1 MEKLSFFQRLRDGLT
16 RTRQDWTQKLE
27 TLFRAPALS
36 EDAFVAME
44 EILISADVGT
54 RATERLLEA
63 ARRRSRSIGFS
74 ATTELYSCLQ
84 EEIVRILTTP
94 NTTEVKDARYS
105 SCPWVIMFVG
115 VNGVG
120 KTTTIGK
127 FAAQETQNGKKVLL
141 VAADTFRAAAI
152 DQLEIWGDRI
162 GVEVIKHDRGQDPS
176 GVVFDAMRAARKR
189 DVDLVLI
196 DTAGRLHTKVHLLG
210 ELKKMRQVVAREL
223 PGAPHET
230 LLVLDASTGQNAL
243 QQAKVFKETLAV
255 TGVVL
260 TKLDGTAKGGIVIA
274 IQEELQLPVQ
284 YVGVGEGVDDL
295 QPFDPGLFAA
305 ALFA

>member
-1 MEKLSFFQRLRDGLT
+1 MEKTSFFQRLRDGLT

-27 TLFRAPALS
+27 TLFPAPGLG
-36 EDAFVAME
+36 EDTFVAME

-63 ARRRSRSIGFS
+63 ARRRSRSVGLS
-74 ATTELYSCLQ
+74 TPAELSSCLQ
-84 EEIVRILTTP
+84 EEVVRILTTP
-94 NTTEVKDARYS
+94 NATGVKHARYS
-105 SCPWVIMFVG
+105 SRPWVIMFVG

-127 FAAQETQNGKKVLL
+127 FAAQQRQSGKKILL

-152 DQLEIWGDRI
+152 DQLEIWGDRV

-176 GVVFDAMRAARKR
+176 GVVFDAVQAARRR
-189 DVDLVLI
+189 DTDLVLI

-243 QQAKVFKETLAV
+243 QQAKVFKESLAV

-274 IQEELQLPVQ
+274 IQQELQLPVQ
-284 YVGVGEGVDDL
+284 YVGIGEGVDDL
-295 QPFDPGLFAA
+295 QPFDPDLFAD

>member
-1 MEKLSFFQRLRDGLT
+1 MEKPSFFQRLRDGLT

-27 TLFRAPALS
+27 TLFQAPVLG

-63 ARRRSRSIGFS
+63 ARRRSRSGGLS
-74 ATTELYSCLQ
+74 APAELSSCLQ
-84 EEIVRILTTP
+84 EEVVRILTTS
-94 NTTEVKDARYS
+94 NATGVNHARYS
-105 SCPWVIMFVG
+105 CRHWVVMFVG

-127 FAAQETQNGKKVLL
+127 FAAQENQSGKKILL

-152 DQLEIWGDRI
+152 DQLEIWGDRV
-162 GVEVIKHDRGQDPS
+162 GAEVIKHDRGQDPS
-176 GVVFDAMRAARKR
+176 GVVFDAVQAARR
-189 DVDLVLI
+189 RATDLVLI
-196 DTAGRLHTKVHLLG
+196 DTAGRLHTKVHLLD

-223 PGAPHET
+223 PGGPHET

-243 QQAKVFKETLAV
+243 QQAKVFKESLAV

-284 YVGVGEGVDDL
+284 YVGIGEGLDDL
-295 QPFDPGLFAA
+295 QPFDPDLFAD